1 VKIVYLVKARTLEKH
16 KVIKLF
22 LDVFKPRYISTEVLQ
37 DSFLPNTMYIAII
50 LNADGSKA
58 TLYLK
63 SNLSFTPDLELKIYQ
78 DIQTIPLMNNA
89 LIEFK
94 RSQLSDH

>member
-1 VKIVYLVKARTLEKH
+1 MKIIYLIKARTLEKH

-37 DSFLPNTMYIAII
+37 DSFLPNTMYVAII
-50 LNADGSKA
+50 LDADGSKA
-58 TLYLK
+58 TLNLK

-94 RSQLSDH
+94 RSQIGDS

>member
-1 VKIVYLVKARTLEKH
+1 MKIIYLIKARTLEKH

-37 DSFLPNTMYIAII
+37 DSFLPNIMYVAII
-50 LNADGSKA
+50 LDADGSKA

-63 SNLSFTPDLELKIYQ
+63 SNLSFTPD
-78 DIQTIPLMNNA
+78 
-89 LIEFK
+89 
-94 RSQLSDH
+94 RSAKGHVMGRPRFDRIKL